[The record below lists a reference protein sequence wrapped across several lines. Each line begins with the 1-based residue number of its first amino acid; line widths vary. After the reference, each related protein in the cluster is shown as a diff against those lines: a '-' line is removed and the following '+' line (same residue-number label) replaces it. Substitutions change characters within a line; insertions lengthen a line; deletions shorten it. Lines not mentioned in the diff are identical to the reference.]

1 MLHNVLISALFLRY
15 FVDNGDFLRLVSVQD
30 YVWAKELPEVSVDSF
45 PIKSSTQDP
54 SSTFQDG
61 PAPPARK
68 ESLTLASST
77 SGVTPLP
84 GIKHTER
91 DRKAHD
97 MLDDL
102 LSELEVFT
110 DVSSRD
116 TTPDRDGST
125 IKRSPKRE
133 GRDRRDVRDRH
144 EVNRSDMF
152 VDAATGTSLSPPS
165 ITPSNSSQ
173 STGMHKTAEKLLN

>member
-1 MLHNVLISALFLRY
+1 MTRRAPTLTAVFLRFSNQSAY
-15 FVDNGDFLRLVSVQD
+15 CRLASVQD
-30 YVWAKELPEVSVDSF
+30 YVLAKELPEVSVDSF
-45 PIKSSTQDP
+45 PLKGSTSIQEPSNNTQD
-54 SSTFQDG
+54 
-61 PAPPARK
+61 APPTPARK
-68 ESLTLASST
+68 ESLTLTSST
-77 SGVTPLP
+77 SGVAPLP
-84 GIKHTER
+84 PRKRQER

-125 IKRSPKRE
+125 IKRSPRRE
-133 GRDRRDVRDRH
+133 GRNRDRRDGNDRH
-144 EVNRSDMF
+144 EVNRSEMF
-152 VDAATGTSLSPPS
+152 VDAGTATSLSPPS

-173 STGMHKTAEKLLN
+173 STQSTGT